1 SSRLQ
6 SHLASLQP
14 LCPAMAHPPH
24 VRNKSCAHKSE
35 IRAGEIPRSPPAR
48 RSRFL
53 PRPFALLD
61 QFPKLAPLLQLLI
74 LARRQFGAEKKIAQ
88 RVLVQNPMHRD
99 AFRRLFEINPVIF
112 GAITI
117 KFFPLALEQTKSA
130 GIEMVEFLRQNLK
143 FREQIEL

>member
-1 SSRLQ
+1 FHISRRLQ
-6 SHLASLQP
+6 SQLASLQP

-88 RVLVQNPMHRD
+88 RVLVQHPMDGD
-99 AFRRLFEINPVIF
+99 AFRGVFEINLIIYGTIMVKYFSAARQYTKP
-112 GAITI
+112 GAI
-117 KFFPLALEQTKSA
+117 
-130 GIEMVEFLRQNLK
+130 
-143 FREQIEL
+143 